1 MSESDKKN
9 KALFMSTT
17 FKWEESI
24 ISHQLMVGVQS
35 KEKKKTNYKRVKQ
48 LFYESGLEP
57 M

>member
-1 MSESDKKN
+1 MSK
-9 KALFMSTT
+9 T

>member
-1 MSESDKKN
+1 
-9 KALFMSTT
+9 MSTT
-17 FKWEESI
+17 FKWEESMYC
-24 ISHQLMVGVQS
+24 HQLMVGGQR